1 MLDLL
6 IVGGGPAGLATAIHA
21 ARAGLDV
28 AVAEPRQTP
37 VDKACGEGLM
47 PGAVRALAELGIA
60 PPGHPL
66 RGIRYRD
73 AGDDARQ
80 HAEAGF
86 RHGPG
91 LGVRRTDLHAAL
103 ARRVAELG
111 VPVHPVKV
119 DPVTI
124 RQDAGSV
131 TAAGFTARYL
141 AAADGLHSPV
151 RRHLGLDLTDPR
163 PSRYGLRRHFALAP
177 WTDHVEVHWSARAEA
192 YVTPLGPELLGVAI
206 LTGERAPFDVQLARF
221 PSLAARLPP
230 HASSSVRGA
239 GPLRQRV
246 RGRVAGR
253 VLLVGDAAGYI
264 DALTGEG
271 ISLALAGAAQLVR
284 CIRGDRPRAYEHAW
298 RRASRRHRLLTDTL
312 VRLRAHPRLTPL
324 IVPTAVRLP
333 SLFAGLVNGLA

>member
-28 AVAEPRQTP
+28 LVAEPRTTP

-47 PGAVRALAELGIA
+47 PGAVRALAELGIT

-66 RGIRYRD
+66 RGIRYVD
-73 AGDDARQ
+73 AADARQ
-80 HAEAGF
+80 RAEAGF
-86 RHGPG
+86 RHGLG

-111 VPVHPVKV
+111 VPVRPVKV
-119 DPVTI
+119 DAVTV
-124 RQDAGSV
+124 RQDTGSV
-131 TAAGFTARYL
+131 GAAGLTARYL

-151 RRHLGLDLTDPR
+151 RRHLGLDLPDPR
-163 PSRYGLRRHFALAP
+163 PPRYGLRRHFTVAP
-177 WTDHVEVHWSARAEA
+177 WTDHVEVHWSTRAEA
-192 YVTPLGPELLGVAI
+192 YVTPLAPELVSVAI
-206 LTGERAPFDVQLARF
+206 LTSERAPFDVQLADF
-221 PSLAARLPP
+221 PDLAARLAT
-230 HASSSVRGA
+230 HTSSAVRGA

-246 RGRVAGR
+246 RGRVADR

-284 CIRGDRPRAYEHAW
+284 CVREDRPQDYERAW
-298 RRASRRHRLLTDTL
+298 RRASLRHRLLTDTL
-312 VRLRAHPRLTPL
+312 VRLRVRPQLTRL
-324 IVPTAVRLP
+324 IVPTAARLP
-333 SLFAGLVNGLA
+333 FLFAGLVNGLT

>member
-21 ARAGLDV
+21 ARAGLEV
-28 AVAEPRQTP
+28 AVAEPRPTP

-66 RGIRYRD
+66 RGIRYLD
-73 AGDDARQ
+73 AEDDGR

-86 RHGPG
+86 RHGRG

-103 ARRVAELG
+103 ARRAAELG
-111 VPVHPVKV
+111 VPVHPVKIDAATV
-119 DPVTI
+119 

-131 TAAGFTARYL
+131 TAAGLTARYL

-151 RRHLGLDLTDPR
+151 RRHLGLDLPDPR
-163 PSRYGLRRHFALAP
+163 PHRYGLRRHFTMAP

-192 YVTPLGPELLGVAI
+192 YVTPLGPGLLGVAI
-206 LTGERAPFDVQLARF
+206 LTGERAPFDVQLAGF
-221 PSLAARLPP
+221 PSLAARLST
-230 HASSSVRGA
+230 HASSAVRGA

-253 VLLVGDAAGYI
+253 VLLVGDAAGYV

-284 CIRGDRPRAYEHAW
+284 CVRGGRPLDYEHAW
-298 RRASRRHRLLTDTL
+298 RRASRRHRLLTHTL
-312 VRLRAHPRLTPL
+312 VRLRGHPRLAGL
-324 IVPTAVRLP
+324 IVPAAVRLP
-333 SLFAGLVNGLA
+333 SLFTGLVNGLA

>member
-28 AVAEPRQTP
+28 AVAEPRPTP

-60 PPGHPL
+60 PPGQPL
-66 RGIRYRD
+66 RGIRYVD
-73 AGDDARQ
+73 AVDDVRTR
-80 HAEAGF
+80 AEARF

-103 ARRVAELG
+103 ARRAAELG

-119 DPVTI
+119 DARTV
-124 RQDAGSV
+124 RQDARSV
-131 TAAGFTARYL
+131 SAAGLTARYL
-141 AAADGLHSPV
+141 VAADGLHSPV
-151 RRHLGLDLTDPR
+151 RRHLGLDLPDPR
-163 PSRYGLRRHFALAP
+163 PPRYGLRGHFTVPP

-192 YVTPLGPELLGVAI
+192 YVTPLGPQLLGVAI
-206 LTGERAPFDVQLARF
+206 LTGRRAPFDVQLAGF
-221 PSLAARLPP
+221 PSLAARLPVR
-230 HASSSVRGA
+230 ACTAVRGA

-246 RGRVAGR
+246 RVRVAGR

-284 CIRGDRPRAYEHAW
+284 CVRADRPGSYEHAW
-298 RRASRRHRLLTDTL
+298 RRASRRHRLLTDAL
-312 VRLRAHPRLTPL
+312 VRLRARPRLTHL
-324 IVPTAVRLP
+324 IVPTAARLP

>member
-21 ARAGLDV
+21 SRAGLDV
-28 AVAEPRQTP
+28 AVAEPRTTP

-66 RGIRYRD
+66 RGIRYVD
-73 AGDDARQ
+73 ATDARQ
-80 HAEAGF
+80 RAEAGF

-91 LGVRRTDLHAAL
+91 LGVRRTDLHTAL

-111 VPVHPVKV
+111 VAVRPVKV
-119 DPVTI
+119 DAVTV
-124 RQDAGSV
+124 RQDTGSV
-131 TAAGFTARYL
+131 SAAGLTARYL

-151 RRHLGLDLTDPR
+151 RRHLGLDLPDPR
-163 PSRYGLRRHFALAP
+163 PPRYGLRRHFTIAP
-177 WTDHVEVHWSARAEA
+177 WTDHVEVHWSTRAEA
-192 YVTPLGPELLGVAI
+192 YVTPLAPELVSVAI
-206 LTGERAPFDVQLARF
+206 LTSERAPFDVQLAGF
-221 PSLAARLPP
+221 PHLAARLAT
-230 HASSSVRGA
+230 HSSSAVRGA

-284 CIRGDRPRAYEHAW
+284 CVRGDRPEDYELAW
-298 RRASRRHRLLTDTL
+298 RRASLRHRLLTDTL
-312 VRLRAHPRLTPL
+312 VRLRTHPRLTRL
-324 IVPTAVRLP
+324 IVPTAARLP
-333 SLFAGLVNGLA
+333 SLFAGLVNGLT

>member
-28 AVAEPRQTP
+28 TVAEPRPTP

-47 PGAVRALAELGIA
+47 PGAVRALADLGIA

-66 RGIRYRD
+66 RGIRYLD
-73 AGDDARQ
+73 AEGHAR

-103 ARRVAELG
+103 ARRTAELG

-119 DPVTI
+119 DAVTV
-124 RQDAGSV
+124 RQDADSV
-131 TAAGFTARYL
+131 TAAGLTARYL

-151 RRHLGLDLTDPR
+151 RRRLGLDLPDPR
-163 PSRYGLRRHFALAP
+163 PPRYGLRRHFTIEP

-206 LTGERAPFDVQLARF
+206 LTAERAPFDVQLAGF
-221 PSLAARLPP
+221 PTLAARLPT
-230 HASSSVRGA
+230 HASSPVRGA

-253 VLLVGDAAGYI
+253 VLLVGDAAGYV

-284 CIRGDRPRAYEHAW
+284 CVRDDRPLDYEHAW

-312 VRLRAHPRLTPL
+312 VRLRAQPRLAPL